1 MSETVSRAAVLV
13 APERLELQDFPVPG
27 VGDDDAILRVE
38 AAGICGSDWAQYQGT
53 LAAMPAVY
61 PIIPGHEIAGT
72 IHEIGEKAAVR
83 WGVRPGDLVVIG
95 MTIPGRGVYGL

>member
-1 MSETVSRAAVLV
+1 MSDTVSRAAVLV

-53 LAAMPAVY
+53 LTAMPAVY
-61 PIIPGHEIAGT
+61 PIIPGHEIAG
-72 IHEIGEKAAVR
+72 HDPRASAR
-83 WGVRPGDLVVIG
+83 RRPSAGAC
-95 MTIPGRGVYGL
+95 GRATWWSSA